1 MRWLTPRRSVFVLI
15 LLAAAVVLGLAW
27 VSVTSLKL
35 ESAQRE
41 SARQAEIVNKERR
54 ALWRLDSSMLTPLGL
69 ENNRPYAHYFAL
81 HTPTALVLNDSGDN
95 NGDLVRVP
103 SPLLSAEI
111 PDWIAI
117 HVQIDPERGWE
128 SPQVIPLHLQERLI
142 ADPLELSLTNCTVDR
157 DRQLNRLRIQFP
169 AGIVIASLIESERTE
184 PEFDPYVVPVPLI
197 DEPGTDK
204 PMGAVGSIEPLARQK
219 ESPLPPEPPAN
230 ATPAEKGAWSMAY
243 SAGQCRVAVKGV
255 DEASKKYSG
264 LPAPALPYA
273 PFGNTIPQQNTPS
286 NQLAMKAAVQSQIQG
301 STRSVRANPDEA
313 TRDSEARKG
322 VVSKAMESR
331 GGYEV
336 QSKNGM
342 NSISNS
348 ANPSAAQQTNVV
360 EQHQQGDIGGVVFGY
375 RSENNSNNFTFGGLT
390 SADRATLVYE
400 ATPSQLTFATVPG
413 VLVAGTPNG
422 DYFTIDNRV
431 FSVRSGTVKQES
443 LAFAVASR
451 KPLVVQLHFPVTG
464 SNKSGPAVV
473 PVSVQLGPM
482 KPHWIKG
489 ADGTDLLCLLRSAR
503 LESKT
508 VYQGIVLDWP
518 NLRAALKA
526 QVEDLY
532 PNAELEPIR
541 NPEEAAAERT
551 MTALPLLFIPNGDTP
566 AISEQWS
573 PLRTG
578 LVIAWAAA
586 LLSIVAVGFGGRAIL
601 AMSERR
607 VRFAS
612 AVTHELR
619 TPLTAMQ
626 LHLDL
631 LNSGLITDEA
641 KKQEYLATIV
651 AEADRLN
658 RLVENVLAFAKL
670 EKKSAQANARAV
682 SVREILDSVRDTW
695 ADRLS
700 REGFELVAETTAH
713 DADAVRIDPR
723 VLEQIL
729 GNLIDNAR
737 KYSQGAED
745 RRIWIRALPGEGRK
759 LAIEVEDRGPG
770 IPAAEVKSIFRPFQ
784 RGSSAHDTGGAG
796 LGLSLAKEWV
806 ELFGGSIRCGSP
818 TGGGCCFRIE
828 LPMA

>member
-1 MRWLTPRRSVFVLI
+1 VFVLI

-169 AGIVIASLIESERTE
+169 TGIVIASLIESERTE

-264 LPAPALPYA
+264 LPAPALPQQA
-273 PFGNTIPQQNTPS
+273 FQGNTVQSNLSQNFNNAS
-286 NQLAMKAAVQSQIQG
+286 NAMKSASQLANSANG
-301 STRSVRANPDEA
+301 RGNFRSGNPDEV
-313 TRDSEARKG
+313 TRDNLARKE
-322 VVSKAMESR
+322 VVSRAMESR

-336 QSKNGM
+336 QTKNTL
-342 NSISNS
+342 NVTTSNV
-348 ANPSAAQQTNVV
+348 NTGVIV
-360 EQHQQGDIGGVVFGY
+360 EQAAVQSGTITYRNQGEPPIAANTANWLNTTG
-375 RSENNSNNFTFGGLT
+375 T
-390 SADRATLVYE
+390 SDRATLVA
-400 ATPSQLTFATVPG
+400 ATPIPLCINSVPG
-413 VLVAGTPNG
+413 VLVAGLPGG
-422 DYFTIDNRV
+422 DFSFTFTDPA
-431 FSVRSGTVKQES
+431 FSFRGGTVKQES

-828 LPMA
+828 LPMG